1 MSRIIDFH
9 THCFPE
15 KIAEKALASLSHCS
29 GDALPF
35 HKGTAE
41 SLLKQALS
49 GGADGAVVL
58 NIATNP
64 RQQASVNNFAIE
76 TNNRFPNLFAFG
88 SIHPES
94 PDALDEL
101 VRIHEAGLLGVKLH
115 PDYQHFYV
123 DEERMLPIYEK
134 IASLGLITVFH
145 AGVDIG
151 YPDPVHCTPERL
163 AYILPAFGN
172 APVVAAHMGGY
183 LCWKDVLRFLAGK
196 ALYFDTAF
204 SFSRMPPAWAR
215 EIIRTHGT
223 EKILL
228 GSDMPWSATGHEI
241 RFVKSLSLLP
251 EETDAILGGNA
262 CRLLH
267 VT

>member
-15 KIAEKALASLSHCS
+15 KIAGKALASLSHCS
-29 GDALPF
+29 GDARPF
-35 HKGTAE
+35 HAGTAD
-41 SLLKQALS
+41 SLLAQIHAA
-49 GGADGAVVL
+49 GADGAVVL

-64 RQQASVNNFAIE
+64 RQQESVNNFAIE
-76 TNNRFPNLFAFG
+76 TNGNFPDLYAFG
-88 SIHPES
+88 SVHPDC

-101 VRIHEAGLLGVKLH
+101 TRIHAAGLKGVKLH
-115 PDYQHFYV
+115 PDYQHFFV

-134 IASLGLITVFH
+134 IASLNMITVFH

-163 AYILPAFGN
+163 AHILPAFGG

-183 LCWKDVLRFLAGK
+183 MCWKDVLKFLAGK
-196 ALYFDTAF
+196 AVYLDTAF
-204 SFSRMPPAWAR
+204 SYSRMPPDWAR
-215 EIIRTHGT
+215 EIVRRHGA
-223 EKILL
+223 EQILL
-228 GSDMPWSATGHEI
+228 GSDMPWSDTANEI
-241 RFVKSLSLLP
+241 RFVKSLGFSP
-251 EETDAILGGNA
+251 EETAAVLGGNA

-267 VT
+267 LQ

>member
-1 MSRIIDFH
+1 MIFTPTVFRR
-9 THCFPE
+9 

-88 SIHPES
+88 SIHPEARTPLMS
-94 PDALDEL
+94 LCESTRQAPGGETPSGLSAFLCGRGADA
-101 VRIHEAGLLGVKLH
+101 A
-115 PDYQHFYV
+115 
-123 DEERMLPIYEK
+123 IYEK

-172 APVVAAHMGGY
+172 APVVAAMADI
-183 LCWKDVLRFLAGK
+183 CAGRMC
-196 ALYFDTAF
+196 
-204 SFSRMPPAWAR
+204 SVFSRGKRSILIPP
-215 EIIRTHGT
+215 
-223 EKILL
+223 
-228 GSDMPWSATGHEI
+228 
-241 RFVKSLSLLP
+241 SLSP
-251 EETDAILGGNA
+251 A
-262 CRLLH
+262 CRRIGAGNHPHARHRKKFCWAATCLERYRP
-267 VT
+267 

>member
-145 AGVDIG
+145 AGVDG
-151 YPDPVHCTPERL
+151 YKVYR
-163 AYILPAFGN
+163 
-172 APVVAAHMGGY
+172 V
-183 LCWKDVLRFLAGK
+183 
-196 ALYFDTAF
+196 
-204 SFSRMPPAWAR
+204 
-215 EIIRTHGT
+215 
-223 EKILL
+223 KI
-228 GSDMPWSATGHEI
+228 
-241 RFVKSLSLLP
+241 
-251 EETDAILGGNA
+251 
-262 CRLLH
+262 CR
-267 VT
+267 